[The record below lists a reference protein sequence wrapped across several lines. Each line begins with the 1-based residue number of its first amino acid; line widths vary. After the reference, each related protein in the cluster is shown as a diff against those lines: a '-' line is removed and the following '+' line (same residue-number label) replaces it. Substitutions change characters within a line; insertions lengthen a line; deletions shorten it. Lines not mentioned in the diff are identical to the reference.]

1 MKKTTTKRPA
11 ALGRGLDALMDDP
24 PDSLVAHRPAVASL
38 GEDAREMPI
47 DLLVANP
54 DQPRTHF
61 SEDALKELTLSIKAS
76 GVLQPILIRPCPGP
90 EEAYQVVAGERRWRA
105 AQRAGL
111 HTVPVL
117 VRREVDDR
125 QALLYGLVENLQRS
139 DLNPVEEARGYQNL
153 LVDTDQSHEAVAE
166 LVGKSRAHVT
176 NMLRLLQLPGSVL
189 RHLESGTLTAGHAR
203 PLVGHKKAEALA
215 NKIAKEKLSVRDAER
230 LARRAGTPRKGGRT
244 TPGSSSGSRDAD
256 TAELEEGLSAA
267 IGLKVRIV
275 DQGGKG
281 ELRIA
286 YNNYQELDRL
296 SESLSDVPS
305 G

>member
-1 MKKTTTKRPA
+1 MPDTTTKRPRG
-11 ALGRGLDALMDDP
+11 LGRGLDALIADN
-24 PDSLVAHRPAVASL
+24 DSSAADRSADASPE
-38 GEDAREMPI
+38 GNPREMPI

-61 SEDALKELTLSIKAS
+61 SEDALEELTLSIKAS
-76 GVLQPILIRPCPGP
+76 GMLQPILIRPCPGP
-90 EEAYQVVAGERRWRA
+90 EEVYQVVAGERRWRA

>member
-24 PDSLVAHRPAVASL
+24 PDSLVAHRPAVASF

-54 DQPRTHF
+54 AQPRTHF
-61 SEDALKELTLSIKAS
+61 SEDALEELTLSIKTS
-76 GVLQPILIRPCPGP
+76 GMLQPILIRPCPGP

-230 LARRAGTPRKGGRT
+230 LARRAGTPRKGGKT
-244 TPGSSSGSRDAD
+244 TSGSSSGSRDAD

-296 SESLSDVPS
+296 SESLSDAPS